1 MKQSLQ
7 ATLTSMLLG
16 LMIVALLSYSGWD
29 EWFESEPAQT
39 GEEAQPDLVALLVDQ
54 TSFDEQGN
62 KQYQL
67 HAARMLQ
74 FIEANENHMFRPD
87 VLVFKD
93 QLPAWKTMADEAH
106 SDAQGEKLFL
116 HGNVVVVQQGVER
129 AAIMET
135 PTLTLYPRT
144 SQASTNDKIVIRQQ
158 GLYVEALGL
167 DADLNTNKLTLK
179 SQVTSIYEPEKS

>member
-39 GEEAQPDLVALLVDQ
+39 GEEAQPDLVALLVEQ
-54 TSFDEQGN
+54 ISFDERGN

-74 FIEANENHMFRPD
+74 FIDANENHMFRPD

-93 QLPAWKTMADEAH
+93 QVPAWKTMADEAR
-106 SDAQGEKLFL
+106 SDAQGDKLFL
-116 HGNVVVVQQGVER
+116 HGNVVIVQQNVER

-144 SQASTNDKIVIRQQ
+144 SQASTNDRIVIRQQ
-158 GLYVEALGL
+158 GIYIEALGL
-167 DADLNTNKLTLK
+167 DADLNTNKLKLK

>member
-7 ATLTSMLLG
+7 ATLTSILLG

-29 EWFESEPAQT
+29 EWFASEPSQT

-74 FIEANENHMFRPD
+74 FIDANENHMFRPD
-87 VLVFKD
+87 ILFFREQV
-93 QLPAWKTMADEAH
+93 PAWKTMADEAR
-106 SDAQGEKLFL
+106 SDADGEKLFL
-116 HGNVVVVQQGVER
+116 QGNVVIVQQGVER

-135 PTLTLYPRT
+135 PTLTLYPAI
-144 SQASTNDKIVIRQQ
+144 SKASTSDKVVIRQQ
-158 GLYVEALGL
+158 GIYIEALGL

>member
-1 MKQSLQ
+1 
-7 ATLTSMLLG
+7 
-16 LMIVALLSYSGWD
+16 
-29 EWFESEPAQT
+29 
-39 GEEAQPDLVALLVDQ
+39 
-54 TSFDEQGN
+54 
-62 KQYQL
+62 
-67 HAARMLQ
+67 
-74 FIEANENHMFRPD
+74 
-87 VLVFKD
+87 
-93 QLPAWKTMADEAH
+93 MADEAH
-106 SDAQGEKLFL
+106 SDAQGDKLFL

-158 GLYVEALGL
+158 GLYIEALGL